1 MRITAIASG
10 MLGGIFGIVSA
21 IYAIVVVGG
30 DPVYSGRLPAAWLA
44 LLLAV
49 LAGVAAMFIQT
60 RPIAASLTMLIV
72 GLSGFVCINLFYINT
87 FYGLALLL
95 WIIATALTLSSTR
108 KLASPGR

>member
-1 MRITAIASG
+1 MRITAIATG
-10 MLGGIFGIVSA
+10 VLGGIFGIVSA
-21 IYAIVVVGG
+21 IYAIVVVGA

-49 LAGVAAMFIQT
+49 LAGVVAMFIQT
-60 RPIAASLTMLIV
+60 RPITASLAMLIV
-72 GLSGFVCINLFYINT
+72 GLIGFVCINLFYINT

-108 KLASPGR
+108 MLVSPN